1 MRLAWPLPARRCS
14 PGLGLDVVYHK
25 SIPVQANDAA
35 SPIEAVQCFFFRLS
49 WCFSTCGCRD
59 GAQDQD
65 KMDQCRH
72 FWVPQWLARGRDRD
86 HAEHWPPTGPS
97 TPQAGRCHLAP
108 AADAADATDTDN
120 HDHSSCSSAPPRARP
135 RQDRH
140 HLLLRSY
147 RSLRRI
153 NSTSGAPLR
162 ESETLKLKLPHH
174 DHDHVVTS
182 RVRTAA
188 TATAT
193 ATRAVTPSSR
203 VTPTPTTTA
212 PAKMEDD
219 KAKAEK
225 LAQAKKRV

>member
-1 MRLAWPLPARRCS
+1 M
-14 PGLGLDVVYHK
+14 
-25 SIPVQANDAA
+25 
-35 SPIEAVQCFFFRLS
+35 FFFRLS
-49 WCFSTCGCRD
+49 WCFSTFGCRD

-140 HLLLRSY
+140 PS
-147 RSLRRI
+147 
-153 NSTSGAPLR
+153 
-162 ESETLKLKLPHH
+162 
-174 DHDHVVTS
+174 
-182 RVRTAA
+182 AA
-188 TATAT
+188 TLLPLSAPNQFHIW
-193 ATRAVTPSSR
+193 R
-203 VTPTPTTTA
+203 TTA
-212 PAKMEDD
+212 GVGNSQV
-219 KAKAEK
+219 KAPPPRPRPRCHEQSPDCCDCDCDRDARSDPEFTCHADANYNRARKDGGRQGQGGEVGTGQEEGMIPLPLMLSPK
-225 LAQAKKRV
+225 HQTSTRY